1 MFKKRK
7 EIKEYKKQ
15 GYSVEYIGSILG
27 LFGIGDVLYYVET
40 NKKYLKSISVGKDDN
55 QYVYDFNGYEYLSKH
70 KLNIKEEELMSKAI
84 AQLSIKGLKNFNGV
98 KHKWDIG
105 FLEQS
110 FNIHRKAI
118 DTVKL
123 KLSFDEEGNLYYELE
138 LGWINIYKEYTGVK
152 DFLNTVDNHLNFFY
166 KDITTSGLELKQALY
181 NTFIGGDYEF
191 VVSPYRVEVYRED
204 ELIDVVNFSPDIY
217 EIYTCGYG
225 TNVHIPLRVIKYWM
239 EYPMNKLNH

>member
-70 KLNIKEEELMSKAI
+70 KLNIKEEKLMSKAVSE
-84 AQLSIKGLKNFNGV
+84 LSIKGLKNFNGY
-98 KHKWDIG
+98 KHTWDVDVIA
-105 FLEQS
+105 QA
-110 FNIHRKAI
+110 FNVHRKAI
-118 DTVKL
+118 DMVKL
-123 KLSFDEEGNLYYELE
+123 KLSFDDESNLYYELE
-138 LGWINIYKEYTGVK
+138 LGCINIYKEYTGVI
-152 DFLNTVDNHLNFFY
+152 DFLATVDNYLNFFY
-166 KDITTSGLELKQALY
+166 KDIVTSGIELKQVLY

-191 VVSPYRVEVYRED
+191 VVSPYRVAVYRET
-204 ELIDVVNFSPDIY
+204 ELIDVRDFNCSFWEY
-217 EIYTCGYG
+217 GYG
-225 TNVHIPLRVIKYWM
+225 TNVHKPLQTIKYYL
-239 EYPMNKLNH
+239 EYPMNKV

>member
-1 MFKKRK
+1 MFSKRK

-15 GYSVEYIGSILG
+15 GYSVDYMGGFLG
-27 LFGIGDVLYYVET
+27 LFGLGDVLYYVET

-55 QYVYDFNGYEYLSKH
+55 QYVYDFNGYEYLSRH

-98 KHKWDIG
+98 KHIWDVG

-110 FNIHRKAI
+110 FNIHRKDI

-152 DFLNTVDNHLNFFY
+152 DFLNTVDNYLNFFY
-166 KDITTSGLELKQALY
+166 KDIVTSGLELKQVLY
-181 NTFIGGDYEF
+181 NTFMGGDYEF
-191 VVSPYRVEVYRED
+191 VVSPYNVVVYREV
-204 ELIDVVNFSPDIY
+204 ELIDIKKFYSDTYGIY
-217 EIYTCGYG
+217 SYGYG
-225 TNVHIPLRVIKYWM
+225 TNVHKPLQTIKYYL
-239 EYPMNKLNH
+239 EYPMNEV